1 VSSKDFLS
9 DNADY
14 QAVRDKLLRG
24 LLLEATRQAVGTV
37 VRGRTSFVSEQVND
51 TFSEKLLDQM
61 VEKVQG
67 RITSYHVDKE
77 ETLAIEG
84 STERILQMEVSAT
97 VCVPDPNSIPEV
109 VAVGSVT
116 DEKGDA
122 LAERKAFLEGAMPD
136 SPRVVVA
143 DGDPNVVYHDGLLKG
158 RVVLARAEVVDNR
171 QKKALLAQY
180 LAKGAV
186 NQVADQVLQVTVTSA
201 ADLVRTLDGEV
212 TTATVTYRKDLAVGA
227 DPAPLINRLIDESL
241 AEAAQRVM
249 TNFAN
254 SL

>member
-158 RVVLARAEVVDNR
+158 RVVLA
-171 QKKALLAQY
+171 LLAQY